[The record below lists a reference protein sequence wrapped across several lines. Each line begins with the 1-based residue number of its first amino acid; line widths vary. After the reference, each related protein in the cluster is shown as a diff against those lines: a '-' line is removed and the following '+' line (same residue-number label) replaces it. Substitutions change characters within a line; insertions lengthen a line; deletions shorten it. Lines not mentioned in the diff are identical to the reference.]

1 MPILSVV
8 FPILNEINNSL
19 FWQSLESLLQFKNI
33 EVIVVDGGSDD
44 GTLEQLK
51 VMGITPI
58 SSATDRATRLNK
70 GVEESHGDL
79 ILLHHP
85 RSLVSNAGILDL
97 LKNKPKTWGGFTHSF
112 DWSHPLLR
120 FTSWYSNHGRRNLW
134 KVLYLDHC
142 LFFPRDV
149 VNEVFPLPPVEI
161 FEDTLLSYRLRKNSA
176 NQYFSNKKLQL
187 LQYALKK
194 EDLFAKLSLIR

>member
-1 MPILSVV
+1 M
-8 FPILNEINNSL
+8 
-19 FWQSLESLLQFKNI
+19 
-33 EVIVVDGGSDD
+33 
-44 GTLEQLK
+44 
-51 VMGITPI
+51 
-58 SSATDRATRLNK
+58 
-70 GVEESHGDL
+70 
-79 ILLHHP
+79 
-85 RSLVSNAGILDL
+85 AGILDL

-161 FEDTLLSYRLRKNSA
+161 FEDTLLSYRLREKLGKPILLKQKVTTSAIRFKKRGPFRQAFVNQVVKIRFHLGKDFTVLNRFYEKDLDLNSKP
-176 NQYFSNKKLQL
+176 SG
-187 LQYALKK
+187 
-194 EDLFAKLSLIR
+194 